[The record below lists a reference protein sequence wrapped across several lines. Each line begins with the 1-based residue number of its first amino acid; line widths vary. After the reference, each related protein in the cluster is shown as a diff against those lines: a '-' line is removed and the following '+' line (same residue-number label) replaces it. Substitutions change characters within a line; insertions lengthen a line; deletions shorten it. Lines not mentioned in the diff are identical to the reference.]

1 MKKIVIMILVVLFI
15 GAGSLP
21 SLRGD
26 TNTTIEKKASADEV
40 NIFGLFPHVVGDMI
54 LYLSLSPLQWTT
66 IYYDYFSGNSNG
78 LWIRG
83 TYTPLIPPQA
93 NFTYYPSKDI
103 WRIVYTPFYFKSLS
117 RDVDGEII
125 EEWWR
130 FDDSEP
136 WVMTDNPWYIYNE
149 PGYHNVSLRVV
160 DNDHI
165 NTTSTFG
172 VLVHQTTPLFQ
183 GQQNLDSVTIVG
195 YSCLGSIEYYNWSD
209 FRNVGNGSCILP
221 TTQHPNVGDVITNCS
236 GFIIIQYIPN
246 GVVSGYW
253 YF

>member
-1 MKKIVIMILVVLFI
+1 MRKILAVVIILLFV

-21 SLRGD
+21 SLSGD
-26 TNTTIEKKASADEV
+26 MNTRTDKKPSVDEI

-54 LYLSLSPLQWTT
+54 LYLCLSPIGWKI
-66 IYYDYFSGNSNG
+66 IYYDYFSGHIG

-93 NFTYYPSKDI
+93 NFIYYPSNEI

-117 RDVDGEII
+117 TDVDGEII
-125 EEWWR
+125 EEWWK

-136 WVMTDNPWYIYNE
+136 WVMTDNSWYIYTE

-160 DNDHI
+160 DNDYL
-165 NTTSTFG
+165 NTTMTFA
-172 VLVHQTTPLFQ
+172 VFVHQMTPLFQ
-183 GQQNLDSVTIVG
+183 GQQSSDIVTIVG
-195 YSCLGSIEYYNWSD
+195 YSCLGNIAYYNWTD
-209 FRNVGNGSCILP
+209 FRNVGSGSCVLP
-221 TTQHPNVGDVITNCS
+221 TTGHPDIGDVITNCS